1 MANKKR
7 EEEWKEVKKRCKVG
21 DETVRMAKEL
31 GINPRTMIKNI
42 PSKAEKWK
50 APVDVWIREMYDK
63 VKEKSAKKV
72 KAKAKRLRKESEK
85 LADSSSR
92 LDERDKSGK
101 QD

>member
-7 EEEWKEVKKRCKVG
+7 EEEWKEVKKKCKVG
-21 DETVRMAKEL
+21 DETIRMAKEM
-31 GINPRTMIKNI
+31 GKNPRTMIKNI
-42 PSKAEKWK
+42 PNKAEKWK

-63 VKEKSAKKV
+63 IKEKSAKKA

-92 LDERDKSGK
+92 LDERDKSDK
-101 QD
+101 RD

>member
-21 DETVRMAKEL
+21 DETIRMAKEL

-63 VKEKSAKKV
+63 VKEKSAKKA

-92 LDERDKSGK
+92 LDERDKSDK
-101 QD
+101 RD

>member
-63 VKEKSAKKV
+63 VKEKSAKKA

-92 LDERDKSGK
+92 LDYSDKSDK

>member
-7 EEEWKEVKKRCKVG
+7 EEEWKEVKKKCKVG
-21 DETVRMAKEL
+21 DETIRMAKEL

-63 VKEKSAKKV
+63 VKEKSAKKA

-92 LDERDKSGK
+92 LDEREKSDK

>member
-7 EEEWKEVKKRCKVG
+7 EDEWKEVKKRCKVG

-31 GINPRTMIKNI
+31 GINPKTMIKNI

-63 VKEKSAKKV
+63 VKEKSAKKA

-92 LDERDKSGK
+92 LDERDKSDK
-101 QD
+101 RD

>member
-21 DETVRMAKEL
+21 DETIRMAKEL

-63 VKEKSAKKV
+63 VKEKSAKKA

-92 LDERDKSGK
+92 LDEREKSDK

>member
-21 DETVRMAKEL
+21 DETIRMAKEL
-31 GINPRTMIKNI
+31 GINPKTMIKNI

-63 VKEKSAKKV
+63 VKEKSAKKA

-92 LDERDKSGK
+92 LDERDKSDK

>member
-21 DETVRMAKEL
+21 DETIRMAKEL

-63 VKEKSAKKV
+63 VKEKSAKKA

-92 LDERDKSGK
+92 LDERDKSDK
-101 QD
+101 QN

>member
-7 EEEWKEVKKRCKVG
+7 EDEWKEVKKRCKVG

-31 GINPRTMIKNI
+31 GINPKTMIKNI

-63 VKEKSAKKV
+63 IKEKSAKKA

-92 LDERDKSGK
+92 LDERDKSDK
-101 QD
+101 RD

>member
-7 EEEWKEVKKRCKVG
+7 EDEWKEVKKRCKVG

-31 GINPRTMIKNI
+31 GINPKTMIKNI

-63 VKEKSAKKV
+63 VKEKSAKKA

-92 LDERDKSGK
+92 LDYSDKSDK

>member
-7 EEEWKEVKKRCKVG
+7 EDEWKEVKKRCKVG

-31 GINPRTMIKNI
+31 GINPKTMIKNI

-63 VKEKSAKKV
+63 VKEKSAKKA

-92 LDERDKSGK
+92 LDERDKSDK

>member
-7 EEEWKEVKKRCKVG
+7 EDEWKEVKKRCKVG

-31 GINPRTMIKNI
+31 GINPKTMIKNI

-63 VKEKSAKKV
+63 VKEKSAKKA

-85 LADSSSR
+85 LTDSSSR
-92 LDERDKSGK
+92 LDERDKSDK
-101 QD
+101 RD

>member
-31 GINPRTMIKNI
+31 GINPKTMIKNI

-63 VKEKSAKKV
+63 VKEKSAKKA

-92 LDERDKSGK
+92 LDERDKSDK

>member
-31 GINPRTMIKNI
+31 GINPKTLIKNI

-63 VKEKSAKKV
+63 VKEKSAKKA

-92 LDERDKSGK
+92 MDERDKSDK
-101 QD
+101 RD

>member
-7 EEEWKEVKKRCKVG
+7 EEEWKEVKKKCRVG
-21 DETVRMAKEL
+21 DETIRMAKEL

-42 PSKAEKWK
+42 PNKAEKWK

-63 VKEKSAKKV
+63 IKEKSAKKA

-92 LDERDKSGK
+92 LDERDKSDK
-101 QD
+101 RD

>member
-31 GINPRTMIKNI
+31 GINPKTLIKNI

-63 VKEKSAKKV
+63 VKEKSAKKA

-92 LDERDKSGK
+92 LDERDKSDK
-101 QD
+101 RD

>member
-7 EEEWKEVKKRCKVG
+7 EDEWKEVKKRCKVG
-21 DETVRMAKEL
+21 DETIRMAKEL

-63 VKEKSAKKV
+63 VKEKSAKKA

-85 LADSSSR
+85 LTDSSSR
-92 LDERDKSGK
+92 LDERDKSDK
-101 QD
+101 RD

>member
-7 EEEWKEVKKRCKVG
+7 EDEWKEVKKRCKVG

>member
-31 GINPRTMIKNI
+31 GINPKTLIKNI

-63 VKEKSAKKV
+63 VKEKSAKKA

-85 LADSSSR
+85 LADGSSR
-92 LDERDKSGK
+92 LDDSDKSDK

>member
-31 GINPRTMIKNI
+31 GINPKTLIKNI

-63 VKEKSAKKV
+63 VKEKSAKKA

-92 LDERDKSGK
+92 LDYSDKSDK

>member
-21 DETVRMAKEL
+21 DETIRMAKEL

-63 VKEKSAKKV
+63 VKEKSAKKA

-92 LDERDKSGK
+92 LDERDKSDK

>member
-7 EEEWKEVKKRCKVG
+7 EEEWKEAKKKCKVG
-21 DETVRMAKEL
+21 DETIRMAKEM

-42 PSKAEKWK
+42 PNKAEKWK

-63 VKEKSAKKV
+63 IKEKSAKKA

-92 LDERDKSGK
+92 LDERDKSDK
-101 QD
+101 RD

>member
-7 EEEWKEVKKRCKVG
+7 EDEWKEVKKKCKVG
-21 DETVRMAKEL
+21 DETIRMAKEL
-31 GINPRTMIKNI
+31 GTNPMTMIKNI

-63 VKEKSAKKV
+63 VKEKNA

-85 LADSSSR
+85 LAVSSSR
-92 LDERDKSGK
+92 LDERDKSDEQG
-101 QD
+101 

>member
-1 MANKKR
+1 
-7 EEEWKEVKKRCKVG
+7 
-21 DETVRMAKEL
+21 MAKEL

-63 VKEKSAKKV
+63 VKEKSAKKA

-92 LDERDKSGK
+92 LDERDKSDK
-101 QD
+101 RD

>member
-7 EEEWKEVKKRCKVG
+7 EDEWKEVKKKCKVG
-21 DETVRMAKEL
+21 DETIRMAKEL
-31 GINPRTMIKNI
+31 GINPKTMIKNI

-63 VKEKSAKKV
+63 VKEKSAKKA

-85 LADSSSR
+85 LADSSSG
-92 LDERDKSGK
+92 LDERDKSDK

>member
-7 EEEWKEVKKRCKVG
+7 EEEWKEAKKKCKVG
-21 DETVRMAKEL
+21 DETIRMAKEL

-63 VKEKSAKKV
+63 VKEKSAKKA

-92 LDERDKSGK
+92 LDEREKSDK

>member
-31 GINPRTMIKNI
+31 GINPKTMIKNI

-63 VKEKSAKKV
+63 VKEKSAKKA

-92 LDERDKSGK
+92 LDERDKSDK
-101 QD
+101 RD

>member
-21 DETVRMAKEL
+21 DETIRMAKEL

-42 PSKAEKWK
+42 PNKAEKWK

-63 VKEKSAKKV
+63 VKEKSAKKA

-92 LDERDKSGK
+92 LDERDKSDK
-101 QD
+101 RD

>member
-7 EEEWKEVKKRCKVG
+7 EEEWKEVKKKCKVG
-21 DETVRMAKEL
+21 DETIRMAKEM

-42 PSKAEKWK
+42 PNKAEKWK

-63 VKEKSAKKV
+63 IKEKSAKKA

-92 LDERDKSGK
+92 LDERDKSDK
-101 QD
+101 RD

>member
-7 EEEWKEVKKRCKVG
+7 EEEWKEVKKKCKVG

-63 VKEKSAKKV
+63 VKEKSAKKA

-92 LDERDKSGK
+92 LDERDKSDK
-101 QD
+101 RD

>member
-21 DETVRMAKEL
+21 DETIRMAKEL

-63 VKEKSAKKV
+63 VKEKSAKKA

-85 LADSSSR
+85 LTDSSSR
-92 LDERDKSGK
+92 LDERDKSDK
-101 QD
+101 RD

>member
-21 DETVRMAKEL
+21 DETIRMAKEL

-50 APVDVWIREMYDK
+50 APVDVWIRDMYDDM
-63 VKEKSAKKV
+63 KERSAKKA
-72 KAKAKRLRKESEK
+72 KAKAKRLRKESEES
-85 LADSSSR
+85 ADGSSR
-92 LDERDKSGK
+92 LDERDKSDK
-101 QD
+101 RD

>member
-7 EEEWKEVKKRCKVG
+7 EEEWKEVKKKCKVG
-21 DETVRMAKEL
+21 DETIRMAKEM

-42 PSKAEKWK
+42 PNKAEKWK

-63 VKEKSAKKV
+63 VKEKSAKKA

-92 LDERDKSGK
+92 LDERDKSDK
-101 QD
+101 RD